1 MSSEIITL
9 LKDILLKGFLETLYM
24 VFWSTLF
31 AVVLGFLLALVLT
44 VTKIDGLKPNRVI
57 YKALDVVINILRSFP
72 FIILIIAI
80 IPLTKVLTGSIIG
93 ERAAIV
99 PLTIGA
105 APFVAR
111 VVESALNE
119 VDKSLIEAAKSFGAS
134 NFQILFKVIVKEAMP
149 SIISA
154 ITLTTITIIGYS
166 AMAGAVGAGGLG
178 SVAIMYGYNMFNEK
192 VMIYTIIVLILLVQ
206 CIQSFG
212 NIVYKKLK

>member
-93 ERAAIV
+93 EKAAIV

-134 NFQILFKVIVKEAMP
+134 NFQILFKVIVKEAMH

>member
-1 MSSEIITL
+1 MSSGIITL

-93 ERAAIV
+93 EKAAIV

>member
-1 MSSEIITL
+1 MSNDIIAL
-9 LKDILLKGFLETLYM
+9 LKDVLFKGFLETLYM

-31 AVVLGFLLALVLT
+31 AVVLGFLIALLLT
-44 VTKIDGLKPNRVI
+44 VTKRDGLKPNKLI
-57 YKALDVVINILRSFP
+57 YKTLDAVINILRSFP

-80 IPLTKVLTGSIIG
+80 IPLTKALTGSIIG
-93 ERAAIV
+93 EKAAIV

-119 VDKSLIEAAKSFGAS
+119 VDKSLVEAAKSFGAS
-134 NFQILFKVIVKEAMP
+134 DIQILFKVIVKEAMP
-149 SIISA
+149 SIIAA

-178 SVAIMYGYNMFNEK
+178 SVAIMYGYNMFNER
-192 VMIYTIIVLILLVQ
+192 VMIYTIVVLIILVQ

-212 NIVYKKLK
+212 NILYKKLK

>member
-24 VFWSTLF
+24 VFWSTIF
-31 AVVLGFLLALVLT
+31 AVILGFLLALVLT
-44 VTKIDGLKPNRVI
+44 VTKRDGLKPNRLI
-57 YKALDVVINILRSFP
+57 YKTLDVVINILRSFP

-93 ERAAIV
+93 EKAAIV

-119 VDKSLIEAAKSFGAS
+119 VDRSLIEAAKSFGAS

-192 VMIYTIIVLILLVQ
+192 IMIYTIIVLILLVQ

>member
-93 ERAAIV
+93 EKAAIV

>member
-44 VTKIDGLKPNRVI
+44 VTNMDGLKPNRVI

-93 ERAAIV
+93 EKAAIV

-212 NIVYKKLK
+212 NTVYKKLK

>member
-31 AVVLGFLLALVLT
+31 AVALGFLLALVLT

-57 YKALDVVINILRSFP
+57 YKTLDVVINILRSFP

-93 ERAAIV
+93 EKAAIV

>member
-1 MSSEIITL
+1 MSSDTIAL
-9 LKDILLKGFLETLYM
+9 LKDVLFKGFLETLYM

-31 AVVLGFLLALVLT
+31 AVVLGFLIALVLT
-44 VTKIDGLKPNRVI
+44 VTKSDGLKPNKLI
-57 YKALDVVINILRSFP
+57 YKTLDMIINILRSFP

-80 IPLTKVLTGSIIG
+80 IPLTKALTGSIIG
-93 ERAAIV
+93 EKAAIV

-119 VDKSLIEAAKSFGAS
+119 VDKSLVEAAKSFGAS
-134 NFQILFKVIVKEAMP
+134 DIQILFKVIVKEAMP
-149 SIISA
+149 SITSA

-178 SVAIMYGYNMFNEK
+178 SVAIMYGYNMFNER
-192 VMIYTIIVLILLVQ
+192 VMIYTIVVLIILVQ

-212 NIVYKKLK
+212 NTLYKKLK

>member
-24 VFWSTLF
+24 VFWSTIF
-31 AVVLGFLLALVLT
+31 AVILGFLLALVLT
-44 VTKIDGLKPNRVI
+44 VTNRDGLKPNRLI

-93 ERAAIV
+93 EKAAIV

>member
-44 VTKIDGLKPNRVI
+44 VTKIDGLKSNRVI

>member
-44 VTKIDGLKPNRVI
+44 VTKRKGLRPNRLI

-93 ERAAIV
+93 EKAAIV

-134 NFQILFKVIVKEAMP
+134 NLQILFKVIVKEAMP

-178 SVAIMYGYNMFNEK
+178 SVAIMYGYNMFNDK

>member
-31 AVVLGFLLALVLT
+31 AVALGFLLALVLI

-93 ERAAIV
+93 EKAAIV

>member
-9 LKDILLKGFLETLYM
+9 LKGILLKGFLETLYM
-24 VFWSTLF
+24 VFWSTIF
-31 AVVLGFLLALVLT
+31 AVILGFLLALVLT
-44 VTKIDGLKPNRVI
+44 VTNRDGLKPNRLI

-93 ERAAIV
+93 EKAAIV

>member
-1 MSSEIITL
+1 MSNDIIAL
-9 LKDILLKGFLETLYM
+9 LKGVLLKGFLETLYM

-31 AVVLGFLLALVLT
+31 AVVLGFLIALVLI
-44 VTKIDGLKPNRVI
+44 VTKRDGLRPNKLI
-57 YKALDVVINILRSFP
+57 YKSLDVIINILRSFP

-80 IPLTKVLTGSIIG
+80 IPLTKALTGSIIG
-93 ERAAIV
+93 EKAAIV

-119 VDKSLIEAAKSFGAS
+119 VDKSLVEAAKSFGAS
-134 NFQILFKVIVKEAMP
+134 NSQILFKVIVKEAMP

-178 SVAIMYGYNMFNEK
+178 SVAIMYGYNMFNER
-192 VMIYTIIVLILLVQ
+192 VMIYTIVVLIILVQ

-212 NIVYKKLK
+212 NILYKKLK